1 MAENEMNGAVEPDK
15 QKDAHHDTL
24 KYSLLGPS
32 LMKSGQDAV
41 DQQKVSTLF
50 HSPSHYDSR
59 LTSARFQRSS
69 TKHPKAPSSSRT
81 KPSATRTSPYELST
95 S

>member
-1 MAENEMNGAVEPDK
+1 MAENEKKGITESDK

-41 DQQKVSTLF
+41 DQQKVKSCGPVR
-50 HSPSHYDSR
+50 SPNHL
-59 LTSARFQRSS
+59 LT
-69 TKHPKAPSSSRT
+69 
-81 KPSATRTSPYELST
+81 
-95 S
+95 